1 MHDTAGE
8 GTDVNKWLLLWR
20 NVWFSGRKQGV
31 SVSVQPA
38 AIGAVMGAYGIAGTN
53 VRVVSSAGWWEGK
66 LRGSSM
72 VQGEEL

>member
-1 MHDTAGE
+1 MSNEAKFYLLSIYSVHDTAGE

-38 AIGAVMGAYGIAGTN
+38 AIGAVMGAYMG
-53 VRVVSSAGWWEGK
+53 
-66 LRGSSM
+66 LQ
-72 VQGEEL
+72 VQM